1 MKNCTESTEQITKK
15 RDGKKM
21 INTDD
26 RIELDVQL
34 PRKIVEKIISYQNEI
49 NHGRDL
55 NNKVSLDEV
64 VEMLLGDEIN

>member
-1 MKNCTESTEQITKK
+1 MKNCTKSTEQITKK
-15 RDGKKM
+15 RAGKKM

-49 NHGRDL
+49 NHGRDP
-55 NNKVSLDEV
+55 NNQVSLDEV

>member
-1 MKNCTESTEQITKK
+1 
-15 RDGKKM
+15 M

-34 PRKIVEKIISYQNEI
+34 PRRIVEKIISYQNEI
-49 NHGRDL
+49 NRGRDP
-55 NNKVSLDEV
+55 NNEVSLDEV

>member
-1 MKNCTESTEQITKK
+1 MKNYTESTEQITKK
-15 RDGKKM
+15 RAGKKM

-34 PRKIVEKIISYQNEI
+34 PRRIVEKIISYQDEI
-49 NHGRDL
+49 NHGRDP

>member
-1 MKNCTESTEQITKK
+1 MKNCTKSTEQITTK
-15 RDGKKM
+15 RAGKKM

-34 PRKIVEKIISYQNEI
+34 PRRIVEKIISYQNEI
-49 NHGRDL
+49 NHGRDP
-55 NNKVSLDEV
+55 NNEVSLDEV

>member
-1 MKNCTESTEQITKK
+1 
-15 RDGKKM
+15 M

-34 PRKIVEKIISYQNEI
+34 PRRIVEKIISYQNEI

>member
-1 MKNCTESTEQITKK
+1 MKNYTRFIDEITKK
-15 RDGKKM
+15 RAGKKM

-34 PRKIVEKIISYQNEI
+34 PRRMVEKIISYQKEI
-49 NHGRDL
+49 NRDRDL

-64 VEMLLGDEIN
+64 VEMLLGDDIN

>member
-1 MKNCTESTEQITKK
+1 MKNYTESTEQITKK
-15 RDGKKM
+15 KAGKKM

-34 PRKIVEKIISYQNEI
+34 PRRIVEKIISYQDEI
-49 NHGRDL
+49 NHGRDP